1 MQNENRLED
10 NSLENAINE
19 ESGRIY
25 GVRTNSNNSIN
36 TLDSYNNQLAGG
48 DENSSINEN
57 NNNNENQI
65 KTEFHIKETLLRKII
80 NNNDTVEENNK
91 NNVNIKKLDEDIK
104 SGEEKNDKILSKN
117 DEKEKNEKINRIPLK
132 EEVH

>member
-80 NNNDTVEENNK
+80 
-91 NNVNIKKLDEDIK
+91 
-104 SGEEKNDKILSKN
+104 ILFF
-117 DEKEKNEKINRIPLK
+117 
-132 EEVH
+132 